1 MRLRV
6 GIVGLGN
13 QWETRHLP
21 ALRSLADRFEVRGIC
36 EQVAHLAKRAATEL
50 GTVPVD
56 GFRALAAR
64 EDIDAILYFADQ
76 WYGATPIL
84 AACDHGK
91 AVYSAI
97 SLPLAPDEARLLRQR
112 VEESGIA
119 FMAELPRRHAPATV
133 RLKELIVTRL
143 GRPRLLFCHRRV
155 PLSGTA
161 AAAPP
166 RDRTSEARDLM
177 ELVDWCRYV
186 AGSEPTSVVSVRHAE
201 TPGGETDDYQM
212 MSLDFTPAEQAAS
225 AAGGG
230 VPAAGSG
237 TLAAGSGTL
246 ASGSGTLASGS
257 GTLASGS
264 GTLAQISCG
273 YYMPRQWE
281 EAVGFRPPAA
291 LQVACEKGIAF
302 IDLPTSLVWFDGAG
316 RHQES
321 LESDRPVGEHML
333 LQFHRKVTSLVRAV
347 SGLDD
352 TLKAMQIVQAAST
365 SQTEGRRV
373 QL

>member
-6 GIVGLGN
+6 GIVGLGS
-13 QWETRHLP
+13 QWESRHLP

-36 EQVAHLAKRAATEL
+36 EQVSHLAKRAAAEL

-64 EDIDAILYFADQ
+64 DDIDAILYFADQ

-97 SLPLAPDEARLLRQR
+97 SLPLAADEASLLRRR

-133 RLKELIVTRL
+133 RLKELIATRL

-155 PLSGTA
+155 PLSGA
-161 AAAPP
+161 AAAP
-166 RDRTSEARDLM
+166 RDRASESRHLM

-186 AGSEPTSVVSVRHAE
+186 AGAEPTSVVSVRHAE
-201 TPGGETDDYQM
+201 TPGAETDDYQM
-212 MSLDFTPAEQAAS
+212 MSLDFTSPD
-225 AAGGG
+225 GDRL
-230 VPAAGSG
+230 VPGNG
-237 TLAAGSGTL
+237 P
-246 ASGSGTLASGS
+246 
-257 GTLASGS
+257 
-264 GTLAQISCG
+264 LAQISCG

-291 LQVACEKGIAF
+291 LQVACERGIAF
-302 IDLPTSLVWFDGAG
+302 IDLPASLVWFDAVG

-321 LESDRPVGEHML
+321 LESDRPVGEQML
-333 LQFHRKVTSLVRAV
+333 LQFHRKVTSLVRAI

-352 TLKAMQIVQAAST
+352 TLKAMQIVQAAAT

-373 QL
+373 QV

>member
-1 MRLRV
+1 MKLRV
-6 GIVGLGN
+6 GIVGLGS
-13 QWETRHLP
+13 QWESRYLP

-36 EQVAHLAKRAATEL
+36 EQVAHLAQRAAKEL
-50 GTVPVD
+50 NAVPVD

-64 EDIDAILYFADQ
+64 DDIDAILYLADQ

-97 SLPLAPDEARLLRQR
+97 SLPFDAEEARLLRGR

-133 RLKELIVTRL
+133 RLKELIATRL
-143 GRPRLLFCHRRV
+143 GAPRLLFCHRRV
-155 PLSGTA
+155 PLSGGP

-166 RDRTSEARDLM
+166 RDRSTEARDLM

-186 AGSEPTSVVSVRHAE
+186 AGTEPTSVVAVRHAE
-201 TPGGETDDYQM
+201 TPGAAVDDYQM
-212 MSLDFTPAEQAAS
+212 MSLDFSVTGTP
-225 AAGGG
+225 GD
-230 VPAAGSG
+230 
-237 TLAAGSGTL
+237 
-246 ASGSGTLASGS
+246 
-257 GTLASGS
+257 

-273 YYMPRQWE
+273 YYMPREWE
-281 EAVGFRPPAA
+281 EAVGFRPPPA
-291 LQVACEKGIAF
+291 LQVVCERGIAF
-302 IDLPTSLVWFDGAG
+302 IDLPSSLVWFDDAG

-321 LESDRPVGEHML
+321 LESERPVGECML
-333 LQFHRKVTSLVRAV
+333 LQFHRKVTSLVRAM

-352 TLKAMQIVQAAST
+352 ALRAMQIVDAAAT
-365 SQTEGRRV
+365 SQAEGRRV
-373 QL
+373 TL

>member
-6 GIVGLGN
+6 GIVGLGS
-13 QWETRHLP
+13 QWDSRHLP
-21 ALRSLADRFEVRGIC
+21 ALRALADRFEVRGIC

-64 EDIDAILYFADQ
+64 DDIDAILYFADQ

-97 SLPLAPDEARLLRQR
+97 SLPLAPEEATLLRRR

-133 RLKELIVTRL
+133 RLKELIATRL
-143 GRPRLLFCHRRV
+143 GKPRLLFCHRRV
-155 PLSGTA
+155 PLSGATA
-161 AAAPP
+161 ATP
-166 RDRTSEARDLM
+166 RDRASEARDLM

-186 AGSEPTSVVSVRHAE
+186 AGDEPTSVVSVRHAE
-201 TPGGETDDYQM
+201 AAGGDTDDYQM
-212 MSLDFTPAEQAAS
+212 MSLDFTPTENGQLS
-225 AAGGG
+225 PGN
-230 VPAAGSG
+230 
-237 TLAAGSGTL
+237 
-246 ASGSGTLASGS
+246 
-257 GTLASGS
+257 

-302 IDLPTSLVWFDGAG
+302 IDLPSSLVWFDGVG

-321 LESDRPVGEHML
+321 LESERPVGEHML

-352 TLKAMQIVQAAST
+352 TLKAMLIVQAATT
-365 SQTEGRRV
+365 SQSEGRRV
-373 QL
+373 QV

>member
-6 GIVGLGN
+6 GIVGLGS
-13 QWETRHLP
+13 QWESRHLP

-155 PLSGTA
+155 PLSGA
-161 AAAPP
+161 AAVAPP

-201 TPGGETDDYQM
+201 TLGGETDDYQM
-212 MSLDFTPAEQAAS
+212 MSLDFTPAEN
-225 AAGGG
+225 
-230 VPAAGSG
+230 G
-237 TLAAGSGTL
+237 TLAPGN
-246 ASGSGTLASGS
+246 
-257 GTLASGS
+257 

-302 IDLPTSLVWFDGAG
+302 IDLPASLVWFDGVG
-316 RHQES
+316 RHQET

-352 TLKAMQIVQAAST
+352 TLKAMQIVQAAAT

-373 QL
+373 QV